1 MFTTQIWT
9 PSLLIAP
16 ANYSGYVEKT
26 EVIVPFLLVLTC
38 SFILPEKNE
47 IELALVCGTS
57 SVKLFFTKALPVY
70 LYSIAPAYLMLALY
84 KYAPYDVSKTLP
96 IPIYIPEKYKL
107 YLGASLFVSI
117 TFFFALFC
125 FIRVL
130 TRNCYAPLFI
140 CMLISAVTSGCSKDI
155 QILATDIRLCLIDPF
170 ISIYMLGDTVP
181 NAMTKQFIDLPILKN
196 AWTYNRICFFVV
208 SLVLF
213 YGTCL
218 LLRREKLHRG
228 FGD

>member
-70 LYSIAPAYLMLALY
+70 LYSIDAKSLWEAIHRTVSSMLS
-84 KYAPYDVSKTLP
+84 VQESH
-96 IPIYIPEKYKL
+96 
-107 YLGASLFVSI
+107 S
-117 TFFFALFC
+117 
-125 FIRVL
+125 
-130 TRNCYAPLFI
+130 
-140 CMLISAVTSGCSKDI
+140 
-155 QILATDIRLCLIDPF
+155 
-170 ISIYMLGDTVP
+170 
-181 NAMTKQFIDLPILKN
+181 
-196 AWTYNRICFFVV
+196 
-208 SLVLF
+208 
-213 YGTCL
+213 
-218 LLRREKLHRG
+218 
-228 FGD
+228 